1 VIPLA
6 MTAIMEV
13 IRRNKS
19 MTLTAGV
26 MLLSMVFVLM
36 DMRLKKCAISRRSMS
51 LYRKCLRKIVG
62 E

>member
-1 VIPLA
+1 

-26 MLLSMVFVLM
+26 MFLSMVFVLM
-36 DMRLKKCAISRRSMS
+36 DMRLK
-51 LYRKCLRKIVG
+51 
-62 E
+62 